1 MVKSKETGPSL
12 PYSHGQETAREG
24 EGTVTLLSMGAS
36 ETRRACLNL
45 SGNLH
50 WDIGVDVI
58 AAVTVHCLTLVSNA
72 AEGQPN

>member
-50 WDIGVDVI
+50 CKGHRCGC
-58 AAVTVHCLTLVSNA
+58 HCCSDSTLLNTC
-72 AEGQPN
+72 Q